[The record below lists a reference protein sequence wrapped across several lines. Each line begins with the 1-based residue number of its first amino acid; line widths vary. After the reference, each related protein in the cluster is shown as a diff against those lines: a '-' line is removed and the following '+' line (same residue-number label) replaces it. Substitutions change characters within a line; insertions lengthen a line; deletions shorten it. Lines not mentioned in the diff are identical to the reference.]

1 LSKIAERSFNVWRK
15 AGTDAWYIERD
26 IDGDLF
32 FVEEG
37 ERSAARSACGQLRK
51 GEDWI
56 YEVDIGETFS
66 CGQSN
71 SMRMPYET
79 VSVATAGTSHGLG
92 SCAPYPTIV
101 DSRNQTIGRRYNP
114 EMIQIRRLVDWIF
127 SERRFG
133 F

>member
-1 LSKIAERSFNVWRK
+1 
-15 AGTDAWYIERD
+15 
-26 IDGDLF
+26 
-32 FVEEG
+32 
-37 ERSAARSACGQLRK
+37 
-51 GEDWI
+51 
-56 YEVDIGETFS
+56 
-66 CGQSN
+66 
-71 SMRMPYET
+71 MRMPYET

-101 DSRNQTIGRRYNP
+101 DNRNQTIGRRYNP